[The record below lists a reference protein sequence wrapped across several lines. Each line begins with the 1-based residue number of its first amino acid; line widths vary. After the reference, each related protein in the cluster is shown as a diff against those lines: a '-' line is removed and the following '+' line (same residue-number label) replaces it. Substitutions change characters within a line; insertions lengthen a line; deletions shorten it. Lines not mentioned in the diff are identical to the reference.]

1 MLHRLAFGA
10 YIPGM
15 EPVLDFLARLFFLDK
30 PVDTLG
36 AQLTRYLG
44 LGLTGLWFVLV
55 VVRYITTQEVF
66 VLFLGLVTI
75 LAWIML
81 WRIAFLIA
89 ASLFRW

>member
-1 MLHRLAFGA
+1 
-10 YIPGM
+10 M
-15 EPVLDFLARLFFLDK
+15 EAILDFLAKVFFLDK

-36 AQLTRYLG
+36 AQITRYFG
-44 LGLTGLWFVLV
+44 AGLTGLWFVLV
-55 VVRYITTQEVF
+55 LVRYIATQEVF
-66 VLFLGLVTI
+66 VLFLGLVTV